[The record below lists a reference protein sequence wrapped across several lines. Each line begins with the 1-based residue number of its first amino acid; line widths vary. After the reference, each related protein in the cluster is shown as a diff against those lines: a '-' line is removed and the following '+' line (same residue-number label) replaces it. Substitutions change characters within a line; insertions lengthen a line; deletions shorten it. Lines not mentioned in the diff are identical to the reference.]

1 MIILWF
7 FCILF
12 TLFCCVQKGN
22 LGLIVSVST
31 CLLILPCGVLT
42 VRVLLEIALSI
53 FGMRDTLA
61 QKEAQKLIKP
71 KKSKTNSSDKSSE
84 SENPETSSEESV
96 ISESLSN

>member
-1 MIILWF
+1 
-7 FCILF
+7 
-12 TLFCCVQKGN
+12 
-22 LGLIVSVST
+22 
-31 CLLILPCGVLT
+31 
-42 VRVLLEIALSI
+42 
-53 FGMRDTLA
+53 MRDTLA